1 MRIPDS
7 AADGP
12 LVNTDDGAVIINKYF
27 GKEYLTRLE
36 AIDMINEL
44 SGMLLID
51 GNLGRYKQGERRDP
65 RDI

>member
-12 LVNTDDGAVIINKYF
+12 LVDGEDGAVIVNKYF
-27 GKEYLTRLE
+27 GKEFLTRLE
-36 AIDMINEL
+36 AIDIINEL

-51 GNLGRYKQGERRDP
+51 GNCGRYKQSERGDP
-65 RDI
+65 GDI